1 MRVFIVS
8 HDQGVDGGRAEAVF
22 ATVERAI
29 AYVEQQKAERY
40 PRLKRLGELTL
51 VWESLGD
58 TFYIDEFEVG
68 E

>member
-68 E
+68 

>member
-1 MRVFIVS
+1 MTVFVVS

-40 PRLKRLGELTL
+40 PKLKRLGELTL
-51 VWESLGD
+51 IWDSLGD
-58 TFYIDEFEVG
+58 TFSIDKFEVQT
-68 E
+68 